1 LTVESFW
8 TIFDGALLG
17 QAKLM
22 GSQKVVTPV
31 KTGVQVF
38 PKSLEILDSG
48 FRRNDG
54 KGAFSTFYEF
64 IKIQLAE
71 CRGQRSLIPERKG

>member
-1 LTVESFW
+1 
-8 TIFDGALLG
+8 
-17 QAKLM
+17 
-22 GSQKVVTPV
+22 V

-38 PKSLEILDSG
+38 PKPLEILDSG

-64 IKIQLAE
+64 INIEKLGFPIWPGPGHLFLDVVE
-71 CRGQRSLIPERKG
+71 VIEESGFPPPRE